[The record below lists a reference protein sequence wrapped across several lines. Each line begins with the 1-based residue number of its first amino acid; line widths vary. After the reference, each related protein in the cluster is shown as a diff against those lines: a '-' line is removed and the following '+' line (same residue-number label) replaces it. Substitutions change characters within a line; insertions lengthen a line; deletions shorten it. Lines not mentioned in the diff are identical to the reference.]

1 MDRVRNHYELERWIK
16 PGSVLAPVQSGSSGS
31 ASEPPGHR
39 ATVPQRADAEILVD
53 ARTHQELMK
62 NTLNQRSFRKHRNQ
76 APVNPARTRWR
87 NTTCCTTPAMPW
99 CDVCIQSKGRDDVHG
114 RAGPKVRPVI
124 QLDDTVAGTHQGQAT
139 SRLHGWDRQ
148 ERRRSLG
155 INCFDQRQGGSIH
168 CLIDPLMVVR
178 ARTFEQWSSS
188 QTVRV
193 RSRHAHGTVRRCRDG
208 KSTV

>member
-1 MDRVRNHYELERWIK
+1 MDRVRNHNQLERWIK

-31 ASEPPGHR
+31 ASELPGRR

-53 ARTHQELMK
+53 AHAPRADEEHIEPEILPEASQPSPRESSK
-62 NTLNQRSFRKHRNQ
+62 NEMEKHDLLHD
-76 APVNPARTRWR
+76 
-87 NTTCCTTPAMPW
+87 PAMPW

-124 QLDDTVAGTHQGQAT
+124 QLDDTVAGTHQGQPHLDFMVGT
-139 SRLHGWDRQ
+139 DR
-148 ERRRSLG
+148 STG
-155 INCFDQRQGGSIH
+155 AAWASTV
-168 CLIDPLMVVR
+168 LIKGKEDPYIVSPNPLMVVR